1 MDQTH
6 PSPPLLT
13 PLGRKPP
20 TSGKPTPPSRPPHP
34 GGSGLEEEDFS
45 RQRALGGGGGGFWGC
60 GLRVSARVLLGWRWG
75 LPLPVWWIS
84 GRVVGVCECVY
95 TRVQQIPVSRG
106 GSFPSSL
113 LFPAP
118 GTLGR
123 VWTRGGGV
131 LDTAGEALEC
141 HTHRHTHTL
150 AHSQRN
156 TCAVT
161 HTPTTPSQED
171 PHRAPMKVLG
181 RALQAQAALHG
192 SPAQ

>member
-1 MDQTH
+1 M
-6 PSPPLLT
+6 
-13 PLGRKPP
+13 
-20 TSGKPTPPSRPPHP
+20 
-34 GGSGLEEEDFS
+34 EEEDFS

-156 TCAVT
+156 TCAAT
-161 HTPTTPSQED
+161 HTPPTPSQED
-171 PHRAPMKVLG
+171 PHRAPTESP
-181 RALQAQAALHG
+181 RQ
-192 SPAQ
+192 SPAGPGCPARKPCPVRVGALSLHLLTSQME